1 MKTVGERLR
10 EAAAALASVSDTP
23 RLDAEILLAHALGMR
38 RAKLLAE
45 LRSPLPASEFEA
57 LLARRLNHEP
67 IAYIL
72 GEWEFY
78 SLSFACR
85 APILVP
91 RPETEHLVEVAL
103 SHLRTTTQARVLDL
117 CTGTGCV
124 AMAIARN
131 LPEAKVTAVDLNP
144 SAVALARENAARLGV
159 EVTVLEGDLFAP
171 LLDQPP
177 FDAIIA
183 NPPYVP
189 VREWDSLPEV
199 IQKHEDPKALLSGDD
214 GLDLIRRIA
223 SEAGAHLSHGGLL
236 AMEIGEDQGG
246 AAQAIFD
253 SHGFGQVQVLKDFA
267 GQDRIVYGALL

>member
-1 MKTVGERLR
+1 MTVGERLR
-10 EAAAALASVSDTP
+10 EAAATLALVSDTP

-45 LRSPLPASEFEA
+45 LRGALPDSEFEA

-103 SHLRTTTQARVLDL
+103 AHLRATPRPRVLDL

-124 AMAIARN
+124 AIAVAKN
-131 LPEAKVTAVDLNP
+131 LPDAAVTAVDLNP
-144 SAVALARENAARLGV
+144 SAVALARENAARLRV

-171 LLDQPP
+171 LDPHPP
-177 FDAIIA
+177 FDAIVA
-183 NPPYVP
+183 NPPYVS

-199 IQKHEDPKALLSGDD
+199 IRKHEDPMALLSGDD
-214 GLDLIRRIA
+214 GLDLIRGIA
-223 SEAGAHLSHGGLL
+223 SEAGTHLSRGGLL
-236 AMEIGEDQGG
+236 AMEIGEDQGA
-246 AAQAIFD
+246 AAQAILN
-253 SHGFGQVQVLKDFA
+253 SHGFGHVQVLKDLA
-267 GQDRIVYGALL
+267 GHDRIVHGTLR